1 MWIVSQAREKAFTL
15 LLEVLPRIQC
25 YKNIGATVRY
35 IILSTRNYFL
45 AQVLTGGVDGGH
57 MQAPKVPR

>member
-1 MWIVSQAREKAFTL
+1 MWIGPLAMENEFTL
-15 LLEVLPRIQC
+15 LLEVLPKIQC
-25 YKNIGATVRY
+25 CKNIGATVRH
-35 IILSTRNYFL
+35 IIQTTRNKFL